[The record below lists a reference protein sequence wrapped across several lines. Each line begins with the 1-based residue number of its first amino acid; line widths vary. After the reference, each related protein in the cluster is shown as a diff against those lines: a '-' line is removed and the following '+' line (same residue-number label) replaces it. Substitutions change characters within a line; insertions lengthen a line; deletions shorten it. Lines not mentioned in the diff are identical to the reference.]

1 MDRQMN
7 IALRKTLDQIG
18 VKHSLKGY
26 GYIIS
31 AVEKCLEN
39 RSKLISIIKGL
50 YTEIAEE
57 NSDTVWRV
65 ERSIRHAIEVTWT
78 NGNKNAIN
86 KIIKGR
92 ICFIIAHRLST
103 IKNCDKI
110 LLMKDGKI
118 IEEGNHTELIE
129 RKGEYYELIH
139 S

>member
-65 ERSIRHAIEVTWT
+65 ERSIRLAIEVTWT
-78 NGNKNAIN
+78 NGNTNAIN
-86 KIIKGR
+86 KIFGYTVSVEKGKPTNSE
-92 ICFIIAHRLST
+92 FIALITDFVSLYGDEIANGSY
-103 IKNCDKI
+103 KW
-110 LLMKDGKI
+110 
-118 IEEGNHTELIE
+118 
-129 RKGEYYELIH
+129 
-139 S
+139 

>member
-78 NGNKNAIN
+78 NGNTNAIN
-86 KIIKGR
+86 KIFVYTVSVEKGKPTNSE
-92 ICFIIAHRLST
+92 FIALITDFVSLYGDEIANGSY
-103 IKNCDKI
+103 KW
-110 LLMKDGKI
+110 
-118 IEEGNHTELIE
+118 
-129 RKGEYYELIH
+129 
-139 S
+139 

>member
-26 GYIIS
+26 GCIIS
-31 AVEKCLEN
+31 AVEKCLGN

-78 NGNKNAIN
+78 NGNTNAIN
-86 KIIKGR
+86 KIFGYTVSVEKGKPTNSE
-92 ICFIIAHRLST
+92 FIALITDFVSLYGDEIANGSY
-103 IKNCDKI
+103 KW
-110 LLMKDGKI
+110 
-118 IEEGNHTELIE
+118 
-129 RKGEYYELIH
+129 
-139 S
+139 

>member
-1 MDRQMN
+1 MDRQN

-39 RSKLISIIKGL
+39 RSKLVGIIKGL

-78 NGNKNAIN
+78 NGNTNAIN
-86 KIIKGR
+86 KIFGYTVSVEKGKPTNSE
-92 ICFIIAHRLST
+92 FIALITDFVSLYGDEIANGSY
-103 IKNCDKI
+103 KW
-110 LLMKDGKI
+110 
-118 IEEGNHTELIE
+118 
-129 RKGEYYELIH
+129 
-139 S
+139 

>member
-39 RSKLISIIKGL
+39 RSKLIHIVKGL

-57 NSDTVWRV
+57 NSDTALRV

-78 NGNKNAIN
+78 NGNTNAIN
-86 KIIKGR
+86 KIFGYTVSVEKGKPTNSE
-92 ICFIIAHRLST
+92 FIALITDFVSLYGDEIANGSY
-103 IKNCDKI
+103 KW
-110 LLMKDGKI
+110 
-118 IEEGNHTELIE
+118 
-129 RKGEYYELIH
+129 
-139 S
+139 

>member
-86 KIIKGR
+86 KIFVYTVSVEKGKPTNSE
-92 ICFIIAHRLST
+92 FIALITDFVSLYGDEIANGSY
-103 IKNCDKI
+103 KW
-110 LLMKDGKI
+110 
-118 IEEGNHTELIE
+118 
-129 RKGEYYELIH
+129 
-139 S
+139 

>member
-78 NGNKNAIN
+78 NGNTNAIN
-86 KIIKGR
+86 KIFGYTVSVGKGKPTNSE
-92 ICFIIAHRLST
+92 FIALITDFVSLYCDEIANGSY
-103 IKNCDKI
+103 KW
-110 LLMKDGKI
+110 
-118 IEEGNHTELIE
+118 
-129 RKGEYYELIH
+129 
-139 S
+139 

>member
-1 MDRQMN
+1 MDRQN

-18 VKHSLKGY
+18 VKHSIKGY

-39 RSKLISIIKGL
+39 RSKLVGIIKGL

-86 KIIKGR
+86 KIFVYTFSVEKGKPTNSE
-92 ICFIIAHRLST
+92 FIALITDFVSLYGDEIANGSY
-103 IKNCDKI
+103 KW
-110 LLMKDGKI
+110 
-118 IEEGNHTELIE
+118 
-129 RKGEYYELIH
+129 
-139 S
+139 

>member
-78 NGNKNAIN
+78 NGNTNAIN
-86 KIIKGR
+86 KIFGYTVSVGKGKPTNSEV
-92 ICFIIAHRLST
+92 IA
-103 IKNCDKI
+103 
-110 LLMKDGKI
+110 
-118 IEEGNHTELIE
+118 LITDFVSLYGDE
-129 RKGEYYELIH
+129 IANGSYKW
-139 S
+139 

>member
-26 GYIIS
+26 SYIIS

-39 RSKLISIIKGL
+39 RSKLINVIKGL

-57 NSDTVWRV
+57 NDDTVWRV

-86 KIIKGR
+86 KIFVYTFSVEKGKPTNSE
-92 ICFIIAHRLST
+92 FIALITDFVSLYGDEIANGSY
-103 IKNCDKI
+103 KW
-110 LLMKDGKI
+110 
-118 IEEGNHTELIE
+118 
-129 RKGEYYELIH
+129 
-139 S
+139 

>member
-39 RSKLISIIKGL
+39 RSKLIRIVKGL

-57 NSDTVWRV
+57 NGDTVRRV

-78 NGNKNAIN
+78 NGNTNAIN
-86 KIIKGR
+86 KIFGYTVSVEKGKPTNSE
-92 ICFIIAHRLST
+92 FIALITDFVSLYGDEIANGSY
-103 IKNCDKI
+103 KW
-110 LLMKDGKI
+110 
-118 IEEGNHTELIE
+118 
-129 RKGEYYELIH
+129 
-139 S
+139 

>member
-1 MDRQMN
+1 MDRQN

-18 VKHSLKGY
+18 VKHSIKGY

-39 RSKLISIIKGL
+39 RSKLINVIKGL

-57 NSDTVWRV
+57 NGDTVWRV

-86 KIIKGR
+86 KIFVYTFSVEKGKTTNSE
-92 ICFIIAHRLST
+92 FIALITDFVSLYGDEIANGSY
-103 IKNCDKI
+103 KW
-110 LLMKDGKI
+110 
-118 IEEGNHTELIE
+118 
-129 RKGEYYELIH
+129 
-139 S
+139 

>member
-39 RSKLISIIKGL
+39 RSKLIHIVKGL

-78 NGNKNAIN
+78 NGNTNAIN
-86 KIIKGR
+86 KIFGYTVSVGKGKPTNSE
-92 ICFIIAHRLST
+92 FIALITDFVSLYGDEIANGSY
-103 IKNCDKI
+103 KW
-110 LLMKDGKI
+110 
-118 IEEGNHTELIE
+118 
-129 RKGEYYELIH
+129 
-139 S
+139 

>member
-78 NGNKNAIN
+78 NFGYTVSVE
-86 KIIKGR
+86 KGKPTNSE
-92 ICFIIAHRLST
+92 FIALITDFVSLYGDEIANGSY
-103 IKNCDKI
+103 KW
-110 LLMKDGKI
+110 
-118 IEEGNHTELIE
+118 
-129 RKGEYYELIH
+129 
-139 S
+139 

>member
-7 IALRKTLDQIG
+7 IALRKTLDQIV

-78 NGNKNAIN
+78 NGNTNAIN
-86 KIIKGR
+86 KIFGYTVSVEKGKPTNSE
-92 ICFIIAHRLST
+92 FIALITDFVSLYGDEIANGSY
-103 IKNCDKI
+103 KW
-110 LLMKDGKI
+110 
-118 IEEGNHTELIE
+118 
-129 RKGEYYELIH
+129 
-139 S
+139 

>member
-1 MDRQMN
+1 MN

-39 RSKLISIIKGL
+39 RSKLIHIIKGL

-78 NGNKNAIN
+78 NGNTNAIN
-86 KIIKGR
+86 KIFGHTVSVEKGKPTNSE
-92 ICFIIAHRLST
+92 FIALITDFVSLY
-103 IKNCDKI
+103 
-110 LLMKDGKI
+110 G
-118 IEEGNHTELIE
+118 EEIVNGSYKWQE
-129 RKGEYYELIH
+129 
-139 S
+139 

>member
-39 RSKLISIIKGL
+39 RSKLIHIIKGL

-78 NGNKNAIN
+78 NGNTNAIN
-86 KIIKGR
+86 KIFGHTVSVEKGKPTNSE
-92 ICFIIAHRLST
+92 FIALITDFVSLY
-103 IKNCDKI
+103 
-110 LLMKDGKI
+110 G
-118 IEEGNHTELIE
+118 EEIVNGSYKWQE
-129 RKGEYYELIH
+129 
-139 S
+139 

>member
-78 NGNKNAIN
+78 NGNTNAIN
-86 KIIKGR
+86 KIFGYTVSVEKGKPTNSE
-92 ICFIIAHRLST
+92 FIALITDFVSLHGDEIANGSY
-103 IKNCDKI
+103 KW
-110 LLMKDGKI
+110 
-118 IEEGNHTELIE
+118 
-129 RKGEYYELIH
+129 
-139 S
+139 

>member
-39 RSKLISIIKGL
+39 RSKLINVIKGL

-78 NGNKNAIN
+78 NGNTNAIN
-86 KIIKGR
+86 KIFGYTVSVEKGKQTNSE
-92 ICFIIAHRLST
+92 FIALITDFVSLYGDEIANGSY
-103 IKNCDKI
+103 KW
-110 LLMKDGKI
+110 
-118 IEEGNHTELIE
+118 
-129 RKGEYYELIH
+129 
-139 S
+139 

>member
-86 KIIKGR
+86 KIFGYTVSVEKGNPTNSE
-92 ICFIIAHRLST
+92 FIALITDFVSLYGDEIANGSY
-103 IKNCDKI
+103 KW
-110 LLMKDGKI
+110 
-118 IEEGNHTELIE
+118 
-129 RKGEYYELIH
+129 
-139 S
+139 

>member
-1 MDRQMN
+1 MDRQN

-18 VKHSLKGY
+18 VKHSIKCY

-39 RSKLISIIKGL
+39 RSKLINVIKGL

-57 NSDTVWRV
+57 NGDTVWRV

-86 KIIKGR
+86 KIFVYTFSVEKGKPTNSE
-92 ICFIIAHRLST
+92 FIALITDFVSLYGDEIANGSY
-103 IKNCDKI
+103 KW
-110 LLMKDGKI
+110 
-118 IEEGNHTELIE
+118 
-129 RKGEYYELIH
+129 
-139 S
+139 

>member
-39 RSKLISIIKGL
+39 RSKLIHIIKGL

-78 NGNKNAIN
+78 NGNTNAIN
-86 KIIKGR
+86 KIFGYTVSVEKGKPTNSE
-92 ICFIIAHRLST
+92 FIALITDFVSLY
-103 IKNCDKI
+103 
-110 LLMKDGKI
+110 G
-118 IEEGNHTELIE
+118 EEIVNGSYKWQE
-129 RKGEYYELIH
+129 
-139 S
+139 

>member
-39 RSKLISIIKGL
+39 RSKLIHIIKGL

-78 NGNKNAIN
+78 NGNTNAIN
-86 KIIKGR
+86 KIFGHTVSVEKGKPTNSE
-92 ICFIIAHRLST
+92 FIALITDFVSLY
-103 IKNCDKI
+103 
-110 LLMKDGKI
+110 G
-118 IEEGNHTELIE
+118 EEIVNG
-129 RKGEYYELIH
+129 YYKWQE
-139 S
+139 

>member
-1 MDRQMN
+1 MDKQTN

-78 NGNKNAIN
+78 NGNTNAIN
-86 KIIKGR
+86 KIFGYTVSVEKGKPTNSE
-92 ICFIIAHRLST
+92 FIALITDFVSLY
-103 IKNCDKI
+103 
-110 LLMKDGKI
+110 G
-118 IEEGNHTELIE
+118 EEIVNGSYKWQE
-129 RKGEYYELIH
+129 
-139 S
+139 

>member
-1 MDRQMN
+1 MDRQN

-39 RSKLISIIKGL
+39 RSKLINVIKGL

-57 NSDTVWRV
+57 NGDTVCRV

-78 NGNKNAIN
+78 NGNTNAIN
-86 KIIKGR
+86 KIFGYTVSVEKGKPTNSE
-92 ICFIIAHRLST
+92 FIALITDFVSLYGDEIANGSY
-103 IKNCDKI
+103 KW
-110 LLMKDGKI
+110 
-118 IEEGNHTELIE
+118 
-129 RKGEYYELIH
+129 
-139 S
+139 

>member
-39 RSKLISIIKGL
+39 RSKLINVIKGL

-57 NSDTVWRV
+57 NGDTVWIV

-78 NGNKNAIN
+78 NGNTNAIN
-86 KIIKGR
+86 KIFGYTVSVEKGKPTNSE
-92 ICFIIAHRLST
+92 FIALITDFVSLYGDEIANGSY
-103 IKNCDKI
+103 KW
-110 LLMKDGKI
+110 
-118 IEEGNHTELIE
+118 
-129 RKGEYYELIH
+129 
-139 S
+139 

>member
-78 NGNKNAIN
+78 NGNTNAIN
-86 KIIKGR
+86 KIFGYTVSVEKGNPSNSE
-92 ICFIIAHRLST
+92 FIALITDFVSLYGDEIANGSY
-103 IKNCDKI
+103 KW
-110 LLMKDGKI
+110 
-118 IEEGNHTELIE
+118 
-129 RKGEYYELIH
+129 
-139 S
+139 